1 MESPKRVGRNVWGGK
16 FKIRGAANQP
26 QIIMTTF
33 CLQFFSFLAQN
44 LTWALTALLGLP
56 LEENISTTLNIS
68 RRMPLKSIN
77 SKMNSQEIVDN
88 DFLASPEMDVAKKT
102 KDHPSINDYYRALA
116 VGDKKIH
123 YQHGLSNYS
132 NVQFG
137 DDRVIFNKSMSQVMY
152 QLNEERANQMTIQDG
167 TIKTKKQR
175 MQDYDEANGV
185 VGPEKIQE
193 MEQMMRD
200 KLQQRTKAGPFQL
213 RKTFKYFDR
222 DGSGGIDFSEFQRA
236 MELMG
241 FQFTDMQQLALFAR
255 YDESHSGEVD
265 YHEFVQKVMES
276 DFKGVSNASKKVL
289 NTLVSSAFANED
301 SNGVSALEGDDDSD
315 LDENEL
321 ETFRRAEVSKLF
333 SMVDRDGSGLID
345 RFEFCQLLEN
355 LGRKLPQEDIHKGFA
370 KLDTD
375 ASGHI
380 DFEEFFVWAYPK

>member
-1 MESPKRVGRNVWGGK
+1 M
-16 FKIRGAANQP
+16 
-26 QIIMTTF
+26 
-33 CLQFFSFLAQN
+33 
-44 LTWALTALLGLP
+44 
-56 LEENISTTLNIS
+56 
-68 RRMPLKSIN
+68 N
-77 SKMNSQEIVDN
+77 SKKLSQETGDN

-102 KDHPSINDYYRALA
+102 KEHPSINDYYRAMA
-116 VGDKKIH
+116 SGDKPIK

-137 DDRVIFNKSMSQVMY
+137 DDRVVFNKSMSQVMY
-152 QLNEERANQMTIQDG
+152 QLNEEQANQMTIHSQ
-167 TIKTKKQR
+167 IKTKKQR
-175 MQDYDEANGV
+175 MQDYEEANGV

-255 YDESHSGEVD
+255 YDESYSGEVD
-265 YHEFVQKVMES
+265 YHHFVQKVMES
-276 DFKGVSNASKKVL
+276 DFKALSNASKKAL
-289 NTLVSSAFANED
+289 STLVSSTFFNED
-301 SNGVSALEGDDDSD
+301 SGGASTFEDDDSD

-321 ETFRRAEVSKLF
+321 ETFRRAEVRKLF

-345 RFEFCQLLEN
+345 EFEFSQLLEN
-355 LGRKLPQEDIHKGFA
+355 LGRSLPQDDIHECFA
-370 KLDTD
+370 RLDTD
-375 ASGHI
+375 SSGNI
-380 DFEEFFVWAYPK
+380 DFEEFFSWAYPKK